1 MPRVIADALEQTANL
16 ATAIDLSHA
25 ENLHFEA
32 LALRSEHGL
41 RPFCIGSLEAIATIA
56 IRSESFTEAARLLA
70 ACTRARQNMSCPR
83 RPISLINDE
92 ALHDQ
97 LRAALGRDAYVSAC
111 DEGRALNLDDALEYA
126 SRSRGTRGRPSTGWA
141 SLTPTEQAVVRL
153 AVDGLTNPD
162 IGRRLFMSRGTVKAH
177 LSHVFAKLGVAN
189 RTELATM
196 ASPHPVK
203 S

>member
-1 MPRVIADALEQTANL
+1 MPRLIADALEQTANL
-16 ATAIDLSHA
+16 AAAIDLSHA

-41 RPFCIGSLEAIATIA
+41 RPFCIDSLEAIATIA

-83 RPISLINDE
+83 RPISLINDG

-126 SRSRGTRGRPSTGWA
+126 RRSRGTRGRPSTGWA

-162 IGRRLFMSRGTVKAH
+162 IGSRLVMSRSTVKAH

-196 ASPHPVK
+196 ASPHLVK

>member
-1 MPRVIADALEQTANL
+1 M
-16 ATAIDLSHA
+16 
-25 ENLHFEA
+25 
-32 LALRSEHGL
+32 
-41 RPFCIGSLEAIATIA
+41 
-56 IRSESFTEAARLLA
+56 
-70 ACTRARQNMSCPR
+70 PR

-97 LRAALGRDAYVSAC
+97 LRVALGRDAHVSAC

-126 SRSRGTRGRPSTGWA
+126 RRSRVTRGRPSTGWA

-162 IGRRLFMSRGTVKAH
+162 IGRRLFMSRSTVKAH